1 MTTPRF
7 KVYEDERGEWR
18 WRLVSPNGKIIA
30 DSGEG
35 YLDVKNCLHG
45 IQIIKACAANAQVDG
60 LDTARRQMIA
70 EALVRRSRK
79 SLLG

>member
-18 WRLVSPNGKIIA
+18 WRLVSPNGRIIA

-35 YLDVKNCLHG
+35 YLDARNCLHG
-45 IQIIKACAANAQVDG
+45 IQIVKACAANARVDG
-60 LDTARRQMIA
+60 LEPARKQMIA
-70 EALVRRSRK
+70 NALARRRMT